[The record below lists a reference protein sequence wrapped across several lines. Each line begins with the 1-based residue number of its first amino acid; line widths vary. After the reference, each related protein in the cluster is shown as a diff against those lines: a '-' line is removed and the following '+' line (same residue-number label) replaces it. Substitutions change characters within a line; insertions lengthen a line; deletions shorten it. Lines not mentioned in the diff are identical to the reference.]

1 MKPIQLTMQAFGSYG
16 KKTVIDFTKPDQNLF
31 LITGDTGAG
40 KSTIFDAI
48 VFALYGEASS
58 VVNKKNGTEL
68 QSQFSENSVEPF
80 VELVFSEREGS
91 EDVHYTVR
99 RVPKH
104 IRPLKRGTG
113 FKEESGSVSLIMPD
127 GMEYPSKETDKK
139 LEEIVGLTKGQFMQV
154 AMIAQGEF
162 MALLRAKSDEKKVI
176 FRRLFNTELY
186 QDIVDELAKRRKD
199 KQGKIAQIKTA
210 CQTEVGHIIVP
221 ETEISEKTETGAAEK
236 ADDAA
241 ETDDSCSRK
250 IHLKDLKDRILK
262 SERLS
267 LADMEALLQELQRTC
282 EQLKEKVKHSEE
294 RRNQLN
300 QDYLERRDASAKAE
314 QLQER
319 FKELD
324 LAERELAECEKE
336 KNLVGK
342 WQLLTGQIEAAWDV
356 QAVWQRYQDVKQQ
369 LEATEKALKSHEQA
383 LPEAEENY
391 GQSKKA
397 LQQAKAAQEQALT
410 EYSKILERVEKDLK
424 SFAKIAAS
432 KQAAAEAGKMAEA
445 ASRQEKEAADSLNL
459 LEEQEKQWQQQAEKL
474 SDTDSRAAI
483 LLGQQR
489 EIRDMAENL
498 KNWQRE
504 EENCYRQRQ
513 TAENAQT
520 AYIQAQDIYIRENE
534 VYTQASSAFFD
545 AQAGILAKK
554 LQPGQP
560 CPVCGS
566 VEHPHPHQM
575 ERVSLTKEELDVLA
589 QKLQKLQKQRE
600 KKSNQA
606 GAAAA
611 ALEASERSCHQM
623 GEQLY
628 RKAQAYDNGGKNSET
643 VDVNDA
649 FDSQWLAKQ
658 LKRWQREWQDKD
670 SQLQNDR
677 KNLLQLKQLMEEAVS
692 KKKELSEKKEKA
704 GQQLSQIKVRLAA
717 AEAALENME
726 TSTYY
731 ESETTAR
738 EILTKASEKKS
749 DSDRNY
755 KCCEKAEQ
763 EDGNRK
769 ERTEERIHQLRQSL
783 PSQQEA
789 CSERKTA
796 YEQIMENR
804 QLTETQWQS
813 LTKHYTKEDRLRLAE
828 QINRWQEKKIA
839 AERLKKAS
847 EAAIGDRMKPD
858 MEQLLLQ
865 QNEAE
870 AAWKKEQEVY
880 DRYTEIY
887 KTNLKV
893 YEALMPKMDER
904 SRIMEEHK
912 RLDDLY
918 NLLAGKVTGSRM
930 DIETYVQRYYLERI
944 LYAANRRF
952 LEMSAG
958 QFELRMCDITKAGEG
973 RNRGLDLMVYSNVTG
988 KEREVRTLSGGESF
1002 MAALSLAL
1010 GMADQIQQSSSA
1022 IHLDMMFID
1031 EGFGSLDSHS
1041 RDQAVRVLQQM
1052 AGGSKLIGIISHV
1065 SELKQE
1071 IEDQLIVSKNE
1082 DGSSVRWQ
1090 IS

>member
-210 CQTEVGHIIVP
+210 CQTEVGHITVP

-267 LADMEALLQELQRTC
+267 LADMEELLQELQRTC

-369 LEATEKALKSHEQA
+369 LEATEKALKSHELA

-575 ERVSLTKEELDVLA
+575 ERASLTKEELDVLA

-628 RKAQAYDNGGKNSET
+628 RKAQAYDNGGKNCET
-643 VDVNDA
+643 VDANDA

-658 LKRWQREWQDKD
+658 LKRWQREWQDRD

-677 KNLLQLKQLMEEAVS
+677 KNLLQLKRLMEDAVS

-704 GQQLSQIKVRLAA
+704 GQQLSQIKERLAA

-731 ESETTAR
+731 ESETVAR

-763 EDGNRK
+763 EAGNRK
-769 ERTEERIHQLRQSL
+769 ERTEERIHQFRQSL
-783 PSQQEA
+783 PSQQKA
-789 CSERKTA
+789 CRERKTA

-839 AERLKKAS
+839 AERLKEAS

>member
-241 ETDDSCSRK
+241 KTDDSCSRK

-432 KQAAAEAGKMAEA
+432 KQATAEAGKMAEA
-445 ASRQEKEAADSLNL
+445 ASRQEKEAAESLNL

-575 ERVSLTKEELDVLA
+575 ERASLTKEELDVLA

-628 RKAQAYDNGGKNSET
+628 RKAQAYDNGGKNCET
-643 VDVNDA
+643 VDANDA
-649 FDSQWLAKQ
+649 FDSQWLAKK
-658 LKRWQREWQDKD
+658 LKRWQREWQDRD

-677 KNLLQLKQLMEEAVS
+677 KNLLQLKRLMEDAVS

-704 GQQLSQIKVRLAA
+704 GQQLSQIKVQLAA

-738 EILTKASEKKS
+738 EILAKASEKKS

-804 QLTETQWQS
+804 QLIETQWQS
-813 LTKHYTKEDRLRLAE
+813 LTKHYTKEDRQRLAE

-839 AERLKKAS
+839 AERLKEAS
-847 EAAIGDRMKPD
+847 EAAIGDCMKPD

-893 YEALMPKMDER
+893 YEALMPKMNER
-904 SRIMEEHK
+904 SRIMEEHR

-952 LEMSAG
+952 LEMSVG

>member
-369 LEATEKALKSHEQA
+369 LEATEKALKSHELA

-498 KNWQRE
+498 KKWQRE

-575 ERVSLTKEELDVLA
+575 ERASLTKEELDVLA

-628 RKAQAYDNGGKNSET
+628 RKAQAYDNGGKNCET
-643 VDVNDA
+643 VDANDA

-658 LKRWQREWQDKD
+658 LKRWQREWQDRD

-677 KNLLQLKQLMEEAVS
+677 KNLLLLKRLMEDAVS

-704 GQQLSQIKVRLAA
+704 GQQLSKIKVRLAA

-738 EILTKASEKKS
+738 EILKKASEKKS

-813 LTKHYTKEDRLRLAE
+813 LTKHYTKEDRQRLAE

-839 AERLKKAS
+839 AERLKEAS
-847 EAAIGDRMKPD
+847 EAAIGDCMKPD

-893 YEALMPKMDER
+893 YEALMPKMNER
-904 SRIMEEHK
+904 SRIMEEHR

>member
-575 ERVSLTKEELDVLA
+575 ERASLTKEELDVLA

-628 RKAQAYDNGGKNSET
+628 RKAQAYDNGGKNCET
-643 VDVNDA
+643 VDANDA

-658 LKRWQREWQDKD
+658 LKRWQREWQDRD

-677 KNLLQLKQLMEEAVS
+677 KNLLLLKRLMEDAVS

-704 GQQLSQIKVRLAA
+704 GQQLSKIKVRLAA

-738 EILTKASEKKS
+738 EILKKASEKKS

-813 LTKHYTKEDRLRLAE
+813 LTKHYTKEDRQRLAE

-839 AERLKKAS
+839 AERLKEAS
-847 EAAIGDRMKPD
+847 EAAIGDCMKPD

-893 YEALMPKMDER
+893 YEALMPKMNER
-904 SRIMEEHK
+904 SRIMEEHR

>member
-432 KQAAAEAGKMAEA
+432 KQAAAAAGKMAEA
-445 ASRQEKEAADSLNL
+445 ASRQEKEAAESLNL

-474 SDTDSRAAI
+474 SDTDSRAVI

-575 ERVSLTKEELDVLA
+575 ERASLTKEELDVLA

-628 RKAQAYDNGGKNSET
+628 RKAQAYDNGGKNCET

-658 LKRWQREWQDKD
+658 LKRWQREWQDRD

-677 KNLLQLKQLMEEAVS
+677 KNLLQLKRLMEDAVS

-813 LTKHYTKEDRLRLAE
+813 LTKHYTKEDRQRLAE

-839 AERLKKAS
+839 AERLKEAS
-847 EAAIGDRMKPD
+847 EAAIGDCMKPD

-870 AAWKKEQEVY
+870 AAWKKQQEVY

-893 YEALMPKMDER
+893 YEALMPKMNER
-904 SRIMEEHK
+904 SRIMEEHR

-952 LEMSAG
+952 LEMSVG

>member
-16 KKTVIDFTKPDQNLF
+16 KKTVIDFTKSDQNLF

-369 LEATEKALKSHEQA
+369 LEVTEKALKSHEQA

-424 SFAKIAAS
+424 SFAKIAAA

-575 ERVSLTKEELDVLA
+575 ERASLTKEELDVLA

-628 RKAQAYDNGGKNSET
+628 RKAQAYDNGGKNCET
-643 VDVNDA
+643 VDANDA

-658 LKRWQREWQDKD
+658 LKRWQREWQDRD

-677 KNLLQLKQLMEEAVS
+677 KNLLQLKRLMEDAVS

-704 GQQLSQIKVRLAA
+704 GQQLSKIKVRLAA

-738 EILTKASEKKS
+738 EILKKASEKKS

-813 LTKHYTKEDRLRLAE
+813 LTKHYTKEDRQRLAE

-839 AERLKKAS
+839 AERLKEAS
-847 EAAIGDRMKPD
+847 EAAIGDCMKPD

-870 AAWKKEQEVY
+870 AAWKKQQEVY

-893 YEALMPKMDER
+893 YEALMPKMNER
-904 SRIMEEHK
+904 SRIMEEHR

-952 LEMSAG
+952 LEMSVG

-1071 IEDQLIVSKNE
+1071 IEDQLIVGKNE

>member
-1 MKPIQLTMQAFGSYG
+1 
-16 KKTVIDFTKPDQNLF
+16 
-31 LITGDTGAG
+31 
-40 KSTIFDAI
+40 
-48 VFALYGEASS
+48 
-58 VVNKKNGTEL
+58 
-68 QSQFSENSVEPF
+68 
-80 VELVFSEREGS
+80 
-91 EDVHYTVR
+91 
-99 RVPKH
+99 
-104 IRPLKRGTG
+104 
-113 FKEESGSVSLIMPD
+113 
-127 GMEYPSKETDKK
+127 
-139 LEEIVGLTKGQFMQV
+139 
-154 AMIAQGEF
+154 
-162 MALLRAKSDEKKVI
+162 
-176 FRRLFNTELY
+176 
-186 QDIVDELAKRRKD
+186 
-199 KQGKIAQIKTA
+199 
-210 CQTEVGHIIVP
+210 
-221 ETEISEKTETGAAEK
+221 
-236 ADDAA
+236 
-241 ETDDSCSRK
+241 
-250 IHLKDLKDRILK
+250 
-262 SERLS
+262 
-267 LADMEALLQELQRTC
+267 
-282 EQLKEKVKHSEE
+282 
-294 RRNQLN
+294 
-300 QDYLERRDASAKAE
+300 
-314 QLQER
+314 
-319 FKELD
+319 
-324 LAERELAECEKE
+324 
-336 KNLVGK
+336 
-342 WQLLTGQIEAAWDV
+342 
-356 QAVWQRYQDVKQQ
+356 
-369 LEATEKALKSHEQA
+369 
-383 LPEAEENY
+383 
-391 GQSKKA
+391 
-397 LQQAKAAQEQALT
+397 
-410 EYSKILERVEKDLK
+410 
-424 SFAKIAAS
+424 
-432 KQAAAEAGKMAEA
+432 MAEA

-483 LLGQQR
+483 LMGQQR

-534 VYTQASSAFFD
+534 VYMQASSAFFD

-575 ERVSLTKEELDVLA
+575 ERASLTKEELDVLA

-628 RKAQAYDNGGKNSET
+628 RKAQAYHNGGKNGET
-643 VDVNDA
+643 VDANDA

-658 LKRWQREWQDKD
+658 LKRWQREWQDRD

-677 KNLLQLKQLMEEAVS
+677 KNLLQLKQLMKDAVS

-763 EDGNRK
+763 EAGNRK
-769 ERTEERIHQLRQSL
+769 ERTEERIHQFRQSL

-813 LTKHYTKEDRLRLAE
+813 LTKHYTKEDRQCLAE

-839 AERLKKAS
+839 AERLKEAS
-847 EAAIGDRMKPD
+847 EAAIGDCMKPD

-893 YEALMPKMDER
+893 YEALMPKMNER
-904 SRIMEEHK
+904 SRIMEEHR

-952 LEMSAG
+952 LEMSVG

>member
-104 IRPLKRGTG
+104 IRPLKRGNG

-186 QDIVDELAKRRKD
+186 QDIVVELAKRRKD

-369 LEATEKALKSHEQA
+369 LEATEKALKSHELA

-575 ERVSLTKEELDVLA
+575 ERASLTKEELDVLA

-611 ALEASERSCHQM
+611 ALAASERSCHQM

-628 RKAQAYDNGGKNSET
+628 RKAQAYDNGGKNCET
-643 VDVNDA
+643 VDANDA

-658 LKRWQREWQDKD
+658 LKRWQREWQDRD

-677 KNLLQLKQLMEEAVS
+677 KNLLQLKRLMEDAVS

-704 GQQLSQIKVRLAA
+704 GQQLSKIKVRLAA

-738 EILTKASEKKS
+738 EILKKASEKKS

-813 LTKHYTKEDRLRLAE
+813 LTKHYTKEDRQRLAE

-839 AERLKKAS
+839 AERLKEAS
-847 EAAIGDRMKPD
+847 EAAIGDCMKPD

-893 YEALMPKMDER
+893 YEALMPKMNER
-904 SRIMEEHK
+904 SRIMEEHR

-952 LEMSAG
+952 LEMSVG

>member
-1 MKPIQLTMQAFGSYG
+1 
-16 KKTVIDFTKPDQNLF
+16 
-31 LITGDTGAG
+31 
-40 KSTIFDAI
+40 
-48 VFALYGEASS
+48 
-58 VVNKKNGTEL
+58 
-68 QSQFSENSVEPF
+68 
-80 VELVFSEREGS
+80 
-91 EDVHYTVR
+91 
-99 RVPKH
+99 
-104 IRPLKRGTG
+104 
-113 FKEESGSVSLIMPD
+113 
-127 GMEYPSKETDKK
+127 
-139 LEEIVGLTKGQFMQV
+139 
-154 AMIAQGEF
+154 
-162 MALLRAKSDEKKVI
+162 
-176 FRRLFNTELY
+176 
-186 QDIVDELAKRRKD
+186 
-199 KQGKIAQIKTA
+199 
-210 CQTEVGHIIVP
+210 
-221 ETEISEKTETGAAEK
+221 
-236 ADDAA
+236 
-241 ETDDSCSRK
+241 
-250 IHLKDLKDRILK
+250 
-262 SERLS
+262 
-267 LADMEALLQELQRTC
+267 
-282 EQLKEKVKHSEE
+282 
-294 RRNQLN
+294 
-300 QDYLERRDASAKAE
+300 
-314 QLQER
+314 
-319 FKELD
+319 
-324 LAERELAECEKE
+324 
-336 KNLVGK
+336 
-342 WQLLTGQIEAAWDV
+342 
-356 QAVWQRYQDVKQQ
+356 
-369 LEATEKALKSHEQA
+369 
-383 LPEAEENY
+383 
-391 GQSKKA
+391 
-397 LQQAKAAQEQALT
+397 
-410 EYSKILERVEKDLK
+410 
-424 SFAKIAAS
+424 
-432 KQAAAEAGKMAEA
+432 MAEA

-575 ERVSLTKEELDVLA
+575 ERASLTKEELDVLA

-628 RKAQAYDNGGKNSET
+628 RKAQAYDNGGKNCET
-643 VDVNDA
+643 VDANDA

-658 LKRWQREWQDKD
+658 LKRWQREWQDRD

-692 KKKELSEKKEKA
+692 KKKELSDKKEKA
-704 GQQLSQIKVRLAA
+704 GQQLSQIKERLAA

-813 LTKHYTKEDRLRLAE
+813 LTKHYTKEDRQRLVE

-839 AERLKKAS
+839 AERLKEAS
-847 EAAIGDRMKPD
+847 EAAIGDCMKPD

>member
-58 VVNKKNGTEL
+58 LVNKKNGTEL

-139 LEEIVGLTKGQFMQV
+139 LEKIVGLTKGQFMQV

-369 LEATEKALKSHEQA
+369 LEATEKALKSHELA

-566 VEHPHPHQM
+566 VEHPYPHQM
-575 ERVSLTKEELDVLA
+575 ERASLTKEELDVLA

-628 RKAQAYDNGGKNSET
+628 RKAQAYDNGGKNCET
-643 VDVNDA
+643 VDANDA

-658 LKRWQREWQDKD
+658 LKRWQREWQDRD

-677 KNLLQLKQLMEEAVS
+677 KNLLQLKRLMEDAVS

-738 EILTKASEKKS
+738 EILKKASEKKS

-813 LTKHYTKEDRLRLAE
+813 LTKHYTKEDRLCLAE

-839 AERLKKAS
+839 AERLKEAS
-847 EAAIGDRMKPD
+847 EAAIGDCMKPD

-870 AAWKKEQEVY
+870 AAWKKEKEVY

-893 YEALMPKMDER
+893 YEALMPKMNER
-904 SRIMEEHK
+904 SRIMEEHR

>member
-236 ADDAA
+236 ADDVD

-424 SFAKIAAS
+424 SFAKIAAA

-474 SDTDSRAAI
+474 SDTDSRAAL

-575 ERVSLTKEELDVLA
+575 ERASLTKEELDVLA

-628 RKAQAYDNGGKNSET
+628 RKAQAYDNGGKNCET
-643 VDVNDA
+643 VDANDA

-658 LKRWQREWQDKD
+658 LKRWQREWQDRD

-677 KNLLQLKQLMEEAVS
+677 KNLLQLKRLMEDAVS
-692 KKKELSEKKEKA
+692 KKKALSEKKEKA

-738 EILTKASEKKS
+738 EILKKASEKKS

-813 LTKHYTKEDRLRLAE
+813 LTKHYTKEDRQRLAE

-839 AERLKKAS
+839 AERLKEAS
-847 EAAIGDRMKPD
+847 EAAIGDCMKPD

-893 YEALMPKMDER
+893 YEALMPKMNER
-904 SRIMEEHK
+904 SRIMEEHR

-952 LEMSAG
+952 LEMSVG

-1022 IHLDMMFID
+1022 IHLDIMFID

>member
-236 ADDAA
+236 ADDVA

-324 LAERELAECEKE
+324 LAERELAECEEE

-424 SFAKIAAS
+424 SFAKIAAA

-575 ERVSLTKEELDVLA
+575 ERASLTKEELDVLA

-628 RKAQAYDNGGKNSET
+628 RKAQAYDNGGKNCET
-643 VDVNDA
+643 VDANDA

-658 LKRWQREWQDKD
+658 LKRWQREWQDRD

-677 KNLLQLKQLMEEAVS
+677 KNLLQLKRLMEDAVS

-813 LTKHYTKEDRLRLAE
+813 LTKHYTKEDRQRLAE

-839 AERLKKAS
+839 AERLKEAS
-847 EAAIGDRMKPD
+847 EAAIGDCMKPD

-893 YEALMPKMDER
+893 YEALMPKMNER
-904 SRIMEEHK
+904 SRIMEEHR

-952 LEMSAG
+952 LEMSVG

>member
-241 ETDDSCSRK
+241 KTDDSCSRK

-369 LEATEKALKSHEQA
+369 LEATEKALKSHELA

-575 ERVSLTKEELDVLA
+575 ERASLTKEELDVLA

-628 RKAQAYDNGGKNSET
+628 RKAQAYDNGGKNCET
-643 VDVNDA
+643 VDANDA

-658 LKRWQREWQDKD
+658 LKRWQREWQDRD

-677 KNLLQLKQLMEEAVS
+677 KNLLQLKRLMEDAVS

-704 GQQLSQIKVRLAA
+704 GQQLSKIKVRLAA

-738 EILTKASEKKS
+738 EILKKASEKKS

-813 LTKHYTKEDRLRLAE
+813 LTKHYTKEDRQRLAE

-839 AERLKKAS
+839 AERLKEAS
-847 EAAIGDRMKPD
+847 EAAIGDCMKPD

-893 YEALMPKMDER
+893 YEALMPKMNER
-904 SRIMEEHK
+904 SRIMEEHR

-952 LEMSAG
+952 LEMSVG

-1041 RDQAVRVLQQM
+1041 RDQAVQVLQQM

>member
-104 IRPLKRGTG
+104 IRPLKRGNG

-221 ETEISEKTETGAAEK
+221 ETEISEKTERGAAEK

-575 ERVSLTKEELDVLA
+575 ERASLTKEELDVLA

-628 RKAQAYDNGGKNSET
+628 RKAQAYDNGGKNCET
-643 VDVNDA
+643 VDANDA

-658 LKRWQREWQDKD
+658 LKRWQREWQDRD

-677 KNLLQLKQLMEEAVS
+677 KNLLQLKRLMEDAVS

-704 GQQLSQIKVRLAA
+704 GQQLSKIKVRLAA

-738 EILTKASEKKS
+738 EILKKASEKKS

-813 LTKHYTKEDRLRLAE
+813 LTKHYTKEDRQRLAE

-839 AERLKKAS
+839 AERLKEAS
-847 EAAIGDRMKPD
+847 EAAIGDCMKPD

-904 SRIMEEHK
+904 SRIMEEHR

-952 LEMSAG
+952 LEMSVG

>member
-80 VELVFSEREGS
+80 VELVFLEREGS

-127 GMEYPSKETDKK
+127 GMEYPSKETDKE

-221 ETEISEKTETGAAEK
+221 GTEISEKTETGAAEK

-575 ERVSLTKEELDVLA
+575 ERASLTKEELDVLA

-628 RKAQAYDNGGKNSET
+628 RKAQAYDNGGKNCET
-643 VDVNDA
+643 VDANDA

-658 LKRWQREWQDKD
+658 LKRWQREWQDRD

-677 KNLLQLKQLMEEAVS
+677 KNLLLLKRLMEDAVS

-704 GQQLSQIKVRLAA
+704 GQQLSKIKVRLAA

-738 EILTKASEKKS
+738 EILKKASEKKS

-813 LTKHYTKEDRLRLAE
+813 LTKHYTKEDRQRLAE

-839 AERLKKAS
+839 AERLKEAS
-847 EAAIGDRMKPD
+847 EAAIGDCMKPD

-893 YEALMPKMDER
+893 YEALMPKMNER
-904 SRIMEEHK
+904 SRIMEEHR

>member
-91 EDVHYTVR
+91 ENVHYTVR

-575 ERVSLTKEELDVLA
+575 ERESLTKEELDVLA

-628 RKAQAYDNGGKNSET
+628 RKAQAYDNGGKNCET
-643 VDVNDA
+643 VDANDA

-658 LKRWQREWQDKD
+658 LKRWQREWQDRD

-677 KNLLQLKQLMEEAVS
+677 KNLLQLKQLMEDAVS

-738 EILTKASEKKS
+738 EILKKASEKKS

-769 ERTEERIHQLRQSL
+769 ERIEERIHQLRQSL

-813 LTKHYTKEDRLRLAE
+813 LTKHYTKEDRQRLAE

-839 AERLKKAS
+839 AERLKEAS
-847 EAAIGDRMKPD
+847 EAAIGDCMKPD

-893 YEALMPKMDER
+893 YEALMPKMNER
-904 SRIMEEHK
+904 SRIMEEHR

-952 LEMSAG
+952 LEMSVG